1 MYILGYGTR
10 PEAIKLFPIALEFQK
25 RKILFKTL
33 FTGQHEDLAKDNS
46 LPMPKPDI
54 ILDNVMKHGQSIN
67 NLLSDIIK
75 KSDKYLK
82 NPDIKLI
89 VQGDAESGLGLALSA
104 FNNQIPII
112 HIEAGLRTNKIDS
125 PFPEEMNRGLITK
138 LSSVHFCHSKQSV
151 NNLKK
156 ENTFNNVYL
165 VGNTIVDSVKYILEK
180 SEQSEKI
187 KKLVRGEPYLV
198 ATLHRREN
206 RDTKFEKIW
215 AELNNVS
222 SKIKIVYIT
231 HPSVKNITIRKDKN
245 IEVLEPLNYGNMI
258 HLLKNSKGVIS
269 DSGGIQEEVTSLNK
283 FILICRDTT
292 EREETIDSGFGLLV
306 NNEVEKNIDFLF
318 QNPKQTIKPVY
329 GENVS
334 SKIVDILDKK
344 EL

>member
-1 MYILGYGTR
+1 M
-10 PEAIKLFPIALEFQK
+10 
-25 RKILFKTL
+25 
-33 FTGQHEDLAKDNS
+33 
-46 LPMPKPDI
+46 
-54 ILDNVMKHGQSIN
+54 
-67 NLLSDIIK
+67 
-75 KSDKYLK
+75 
-82 NPDIKLI
+82 
-89 VQGDAESGLGLALSA
+89 
-104 FNNQIPII
+104 
-112 HIEAGLRTNKIDS
+112 
-125 PFPEEMNRGLITK
+125 
-138 LSSVHFCHSKQSV
+138 
-151 NNLKK
+151 
-156 ENTFNNVYL
+156 
-165 VGNTIVDSVKYILEK
+165 
-180 SEQSEKI
+180 
-187 KKLVRGEPYLV
+187 

-215 AELNNVS
+215 AELNNIS

-318 QNPKQTIKPVY
+318 QNPKKTIKPVY